1 MARLDIYQ
9 RLVRY
14 LSPYRSPVA
23 LAYAAMLF
31 ATLLNLIIPQILRRA
46 IDQGVEQ
53 DSATALLLAAALILA
68 IAAVRAVASF
78 VQRYLGEWLSFR
90 VAYDLRNDFYRRLQR
105 LPFAFHDQ
113 AHTGDL
119 MSRATGDI
127 TETERFVGI
136 GLMELV
142 ATVLLLVGVVIAM
155 LLVDVRLALL
165 GLLPLPVLIVMTIR
179 FGMTVR
185 PQSRHVQDQLGVLST
200 TMQESL
206 TGIRVVKAFARE
218 PYEFEKFDRDNS
230 LWFRLRE
237 RLIRLW
243 GNNWPFFTFLIAL
256 SNFLLLFFGGPMALE
271 GTITVGALFAMISY
285 VLMLNGPAQRLGFLV
300 NMAATADAS
309 ASRVFEIMD
318 TPNTVAERPDAK
330 VLLQPRGQV
339 DFEQVSFG
347 YRDGLNVLQDISF
360 SVQPGQVVA
369 LMGPT
374 GSGKS
379 SIINL
384 IPRFYDSLQGRVL
397 VDGIDVRDLALDS
410 LRGQIGIVL
419 QEPFLFSASI
429 AENIAYGRPDAS
441 LAEIQAAAEAAN
453 AHEFIVSFPQG
464 YETRVGERGV
474 TLSGGQ
480 KQRIAIA
487 RALLYDPRILILD
500 DSTSSVD
507 TETEYVIQQALQ
519 TLMQGRTTFIIAQRL
534 LTLKHADQILVL
546 ERGRIVQ
553 RGRHEQLLAEGGLYR
568 QIYDLQLRDQEQ
580 FLADALSGDQ
590 ATGNGRQPSA
600 QRRPALAPV
609 EVSSE
614 RL

>member
-1 MARLDIYQ
+1 MAKLDIYR
-9 RLVRY
+9 RLIGY
-14 LSPYRSPVA
+14 LRPYWPQA
-23 LAYAAMLF
+23 TLAYTAMLF
-31 ATLLNLIIPQILRRA
+31 ATLLNLFVPLIIKGA
-46 IDQGVEQ
+46 IDQGL
-53 DSATALLLAAALILA
+53 DNDHPWALFVAAGLILA
-68 IAAVRAVASF
+68 IAVVRGIAGF
-78 VQRYLGEWLSFR
+78 VQRYFGEWLSFR
-90 VAYDLRNDFYRRLQR
+90 AAYDLRNNLYHSLQH

-142 ATVLLLVGVVIAM
+142 ATVLLLVGVVVAM
-155 LLVDVRLALL
+155 LFEDVPLALL
-165 GLLPLPVLIVMTIR
+165 ALIPFPILIVSTIR
-179 FGMTVR
+179 FGATVR
-185 PQSRHVQDQLGVLST
+185 PLSRNVQDQLGVLST

-218 PYEFEKFDRDNS
+218 PYEFEKFDRDNTV
-230 LWFRLRE
+230 WFRMRE
-237 RLIRLW
+237 RLIRVW

-256 SNFLLLFFGGPMALE
+256 SNFLLLWFGGPMALE
-271 GTITVGALFAMISY
+271 GTITIGTLFAMISY
-285 VLMLNGPAQRLGFLV
+285 VLMLNAPAQRLGFLV

-309 ASRVFEIMD
+309 ASRVFEIID
-318 TPNTVAERPDAK
+318 TPNTVAERPDARP
-330 VLLQPRGQV
+330 LTSPRGEV
-339 DFEQVSFG
+339 IFEQVGFG
-347 YRDGLNVLQDISF
+347 YRDGLNVLDDITFHAES
-360 SVQPGQVVA
+360 GQVIA

-384 IPRFYDSLQGRVL
+384 IPRFYDPVEGRVR
-397 VDGIDVRDLALDS
+397 VDGVDVRELTLES

-419 QEPFLFSASI
+419 QEPFLFSATL

-441 LAEIQAAAEAAN
+441 QDEIEAAARAAN
-453 AHEFIVSFPQG
+453 AHDFVESFPDG
-464 YETRVGERGV
+464 YDTRVGERGV

-507 TETEYVIQQALQ
+507 TETEHIIQQALQ
-519 TLMQGRTTFIIAQRL
+519 TLMQGRTTFVIAQRL

-546 ERGRIVQ
+546 DRGRIVQ
-553 RGRHEQLLAEGGLYR
+553 RGTHDELLREGGLYQ
-568 QIYDLQLRDQEQ
+568 QIYDLQLRDQEE
-580 FLADALSGDQ
+580 FLALEERELVI
-590 ATGNGRQPSA
+590 GNR
-600 QRRPALAPV
+600 
-609 EVSSE
+609 
-614 RL
+614 